1 MHNISSI
8 VILPKSI
15 CQQYGSLSSFSC
27 EYIFVELIYEMSI
40 LLVEINELSNERN
53 KNENYIIYNFYLIL
67 IYYFN
72 KKLNYLFF
80 SIFIFK

>member
-1 MHNISSI
+1 
-8 VILPKSI
+8 
-15 CQQYGSLSSFSC
+15 
-27 EYIFVELIYEMSI
+27 MSI
-40 LLVEINELSNERN
+40 LLVEIIELSNERN
-53 KNENYIIYNFYLIL
+53 KNEKYIIYNLYLIL